1 MLCRRLAARAILIV
15 VAVMAILAALA
26 ALTHPAAAQADFPFF
41 GGRRAGPSFP
51 WQWGWGGPP
60 QQAPQPQQR
69 EKPVDFTRA
78 PPPKKQDG
86 APAMNV
92 LVMGDSM
99 ADWLAYG
106 LEDAFSETPEIG
118 VVRKHRAYSG
128 LIKGETKAE
137 SYEWPQAAREILAGE
152 KVDFV
157 VMMIGLADR
166 QPIRERQIR
175 SAIQQR
181 QAAKPATGQPAAPG
195 QPMVL
200 GPAAADQAAPAAAA
214 PPAPPQPA
222 APKPVEQQAAK
233 PTTDAEA
240 PPDDQPP
247 ALAPEPS
254 PSGTMTYEFRS
265 EKWADFYSK
274 RIDDTIAALKS
285 KGVPVFWVGLPA
297 IRGTRST
304 SEMVYL
310 NELYRARAEKA
321 GINYVDVWDG
331 FVDEAGNFSVQGP
344 DFEGQ
349 IRRLRT
355 GDGVHFTKFGARKL
369 AHYVEREIRRVMLA
383 RGAPMATPAP
393 EEPTPMPAPAAVA
406 KPSGPAP
413 RPVAGP
419 VVPLAAPAK
428 DSEGLLGS
436 SAARSSGGG
445 DAVAAKVTIKGE
457 TVSGPKGRADDFAWP
472 RQDGLPEMAVGVT
485 EPNVEPMALAP
496 ADAAGGASATRP
508 QQPPGAQQAPPRR
521 PAPGTA
527 RLGDRPPREPPRE
540 PPRPPGF
547 FQGFFGFGR

>member
-1 MLCRRLAARAILIV
+1 MLCRRFAARAILIV

-26 ALTHPAAAQADFPFF
+26 ALTHPAAAQADFPF
-41 GGRRAGPSFP
+41 GGRRAAPAWP
-51 WQWGWGGPP
+51 WQWGWGGQPPPP
-60 QQAPQPQQR
+60 QQQLQR

-78 PPPKKQDG
+78 PPPKKQDA
-86 APAMNV
+86 APAMSV
-92 LVMGDSM
+92 MVMGDSL

-137 SYEWPQAAREILAGE
+137 SYDWPQAAREILAAE

-200 GPAAADQAAPAAAA
+200 GPAAADPAAPAAAA
-214 PPAPPQPA
+214 GQQPPAPAA
-222 APKPVEQQAAK
+222 APKPAEQQAAK

-240 PPDDQPP
+240 PPEDQPP
-247 ALAPEPS
+247 AAAPES
-254 PSGTMTYEFRS
+254 SLSGATTYEFRS

-310 NELYRARAEKA
+310 NELYRGRAEKA

-355 GDGVHFTKFGARKL
+355 GDGVHFTRFGSRKL

-393 EEPTPMPAPAAVA
+393 EEPAPTPAAAA

-419 VVPLAAPAK
+419 VVPLAAPTK
-428 DSEGLLGS
+428 DSEGLLGGG
-436 SAARSSGGG
+436 AARSSGGG

-457 TVSGPKGRADDFAWP
+457 TMSGPKGRADDFAWP

-485 EPNVEPMALAP
+485 EPNIEPAP
-496 ADAAGGASATRP
+496 ADPAAGGGAASSARP
-508 QQPPGAQQAPPRR
+508 QPAPPAAQQPAPRR
-521 PAPGTA
+521 PAAGSA
-527 RLGDRPPREPPRE
+527 RLREPPRE
-540 PPRPPGF
+540 PPPPPSF